1 MTSTTTPRKITVGA
15 LKKLA
20 TKFQDSDPKL
30 KHFECLNL
38 AAREFGYEN
47 FNHASKRAKP
57 PAKTTASPRV
67 SDLVKCEIKWN
78 AFRPGFPERVAD
90 LLVAVKPSSL
100 IPEDVLQ
107 RLVFFSPEFWV
118 DAETGSFER
127 EHFRIDSAYFNRVTD
142 SEHLKE
148 STKIRRNVLSFYLL
162 KNRWRASIF
171 DYGTKLSREEMEAEI
186 KRTVTDHIVDTL
198 ERYLSGDLEPSR
210 MMSQER
216 AAHMTGLWE
225 AHGIERMLDTV

>member
-1 MTSTTTPRKITVGA
+1 MSNFVPPNISVGA
-15 LKKLA
+15 IKKRAKQIRKTSEAL
-20 TKFQDSDPKL
+20 THL
-30 KHFECLNL
+30 ECLNR
-38 AAREFGYEN
+38 AAVEAGFQNY
-47 FNHASKRAKP
+47 NHAFNCGTLLEKIRIP
-57 PAKTTASPRV
+57 
-67 SDLVKCEIKWN
+67 DLVKCEIKWN

-148 STKIRRNVLSFYLL
+148 STKVRRNVLSFYLL